1 MKEKE
6 NESDKQ
12 LVCNNINSRDN
23 DDDDK
28 LSLVLHEPS
37 GTWSSQ
43 VSPVSVVLSGWE
55 SLTPSGRDTNLS
67 HVSS

>member
-43 VSPVSVVLSGWE
+43 VSPVSVVLSG
-55 SLTPSGRDTNLS
+55 
-67 HVSS
+67 